1 MGSSVPEMLGVVDG
15 RVLGTLMEK
24 EITTPDQ
31 YPLSAN
37 ALMLGCNQ
45 TTNRH
50 PVMHVEAAEIDES
63 VLRLKALHLARVVHP
78 THGRGVTKYRHVAGE
93 ALGLGEAESAVLC
106 VLLLRG
112 PQTAG
117 ELRTRTDRL
126 HEFESVGAV
135 EEVLRGL
142 RSRTEPIV
150 TLLER
155 LPGHKEPRWKQL
167 VAEESASEVDEH
179 PGIGTA
185 TVQSS
190 SPDGKSHDAG
200 IAERLASIEARVARL
215 ESALAD
221 LIDDPI
227 G

>member
-1 MGSSVPEMLGVVDG
+1 
-15 RVLGTLMEK
+15 MEK
-24 EITTPDQ
+24 ALTTPDQ

-50 PVMHVEAAEIDES
+50 PVMHVEAAAVDEA

-78 THGRGVTKYRHVAGE
+78 THGRGVTKYRHVADE
-93 ALGLGEAESAVLC
+93 ALGLDAAESAVLC

-117 ELRTRTDRL
+117 ELRSRTERL

-135 EEVLRGL
+135 EQVLHDL
-142 RSRTEPIV
+142 RARSEPMV

-155 LPGHKEPRWKQL
+155 LPGHKEPRWMQL
-167 VAEESASEVDEH
+167 VAEEPMPEPGTFHAAMTAQRTPMGGRDVD
-179 PGIGTA
+179 PGL
-185 TVQSS
+185 
-190 SPDGKSHDAG
+190 AG
-200 IAERLASIEARVARL
+200 RVAELEARVGRL
-215 ESALAD
+215 EAALAD
-221 LIDDPI
+221 LLDEP
-227 G
+227 GG